1 MACNCS
7 TIAVLIYN
15 VMRKNYACN
24 NEINKI
30 KMRILFIHLGTP
42 RNGSG
47 VTDEFRTTP
56 EVFAGTGDT
65 MLLGWP
71 WRYPAPAGL
80 CLYFIARMKNKF
92 ISIILIFCEEQ
103 MCYLIV
109 GLGWGATNDPRWY
122 WAREA
127 AAGGE
132 GSGGKPFSN
141 VVGWLLELE
150 WGMYVLFTR
159 CSRLTLGTGAGAPGT
174 SECDTLGWEGF
185 TVGCILFTEN
195 NEKIHYV
202 NCLLTNERYKRWNR
216 WSN

>member
-1 MACNCS
+1 M
-7 TIAVLIYN
+7 
-15 VMRKNYACN
+15 K
-24 NEINKI
+24 
-30 KMRILFIHLGTP
+30 ILFTHLGIP
-42 RNGSG
+42 RSGSG
-47 VTDEFRTTP
+47 VTDEFLTTP
-56 EVFAGTGDT
+56 EVFAGAGDT

-80 CLYFIARMKNKF
+80 CLHFITRITIKEFKL
-92 ISIILIFCEEQ
+92 IILTVFCEEHIR
-103 MCYLIV
+103 YLIV

-150 WGMYVLFTR
+150 WGMYALFTR
-159 CSRLTLGTGAGAPGT
+159 GSRLTLGTGAGAPGGT
-174 SECDTLGWEGF
+174 SECETLGWDGF
-185 TVGCILFTEN
+185 TAGCILFTKN
-195 NEKIHYV
+195 NEKIHYARCPFM
-202 NCLLTNERYKRWNR
+202 NKIQKISWNG